1 MASGMDG
8 SAIGAIVDKVT
19 FVNKVGLETNFI
31 YSPLVIFYFY
41 LHYSHCLDEIGRK
54 FLSCG
59 APLRWHSSQTQNQ
72 NWRCCHFQLFSGV
85 QKSGDVVPVFIC
97 LNIVGSIPSPTDLL

>member
-8 SAIGAIVDKVT
+8 STIGAIVDKVT

-59 APLRWHSSQTQNQ
+59 APLRWHSSQQVRLRTGDAAT
-72 NWRCCHFQLFSGV
+72 FSC
-85 QKSGDVVPVFIC
+85 SVVSKK
-97 LNIVGSIPSPTDLL
+97 VGTLSLYSSV